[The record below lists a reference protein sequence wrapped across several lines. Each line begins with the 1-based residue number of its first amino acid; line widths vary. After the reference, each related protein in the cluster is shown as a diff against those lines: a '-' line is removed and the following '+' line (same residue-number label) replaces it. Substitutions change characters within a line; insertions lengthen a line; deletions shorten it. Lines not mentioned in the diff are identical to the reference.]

1 MSRRTR
7 GRRYDSEPKLN
18 VKKVIAVI
26 VALVVIIM
34 FVFVIKGIVTGNK
47 DKEQISSLSYFA
59 SFQDNKWGI
68 IDSNG
73 NDVITPSYA
82 EMIIVPNEKKDV
94 FLCTFDVN
102 YDTGEYST
110 KVLNKDNKEIY
121 TDYEQVEAIQNRDE
135 NNQLWYEENVLRIK
149 KDGKYGILNLDGKV
163 LVEPQYDEIIAVP
176 GIKNAYK
183 VKKDNLYGI
192 VDGEGKQILNVS
204 FADITNLGKDNIS
217 GYIVQDQNG
226 KFGIVDY
233 SSNQILEAKYDAI
246 EKVH

>member
-7 GRRYDSEPKLN
+7 GRRYDAEPKLN

-26 VALVVIIM
+26 VALIVIIM

-47 DKEQISSLSYFA
+47 DKDQISSLSYFA

-102 YDTGEYST
+102 YETGEYST
-110 KVLNKDNKEIY
+110 KVLNKDNQEIY
-121 TDYEQVEAIQNRDE
+121 TDYEQVEAIQNRDD
-135 NNQLWYEENVLRIK
+135 NNQLWYEENVLRIR
-149 KDGKYGILNLDGKV
+149 KDGKYGIMNLDGKV
-163 LVEPQYDEIIAVP
+163 LVEPQYDEIIAGP
-176 GIKNAYK
+176 GS
-183 VKKDNLYGI
+183 KKDKCLKHNIDIMIEDKANNVMEISKYIPVICFDTPYNL
-192 VDGEGKQILNVS
+192 
-204 FADITNLGKDNIS
+204 DIAGDNI
-217 GYIVQDQNG
+217 YRV
-226 KFGIVDY
+226 Y
-233 SSNQILEAKYDAI
+233 SWYQIYKYFLDKDV
-246 EKVH
+246 E

>member
-110 KVLNKDNKEIY
+110 KD
-121 TDYEQVEAIQNRDE
+121 
-135 NNQLWYEENVLRIK
+135 
-149 KDGKYGILNLDGKV
+149 
-163 LVEPQYDEIIAVP
+163 
-176 GIKNAYK
+176 
-183 VKKDNLYGI
+183 
-192 VDGEGKQILNVS
+192 
-204 FADITNLGKDNIS
+204 
-217 GYIVQDQNG
+217 
-226 KFGIVDY
+226 
-233 SSNQILEAKYDAI
+233 
-246 EKVH
+246 